1 MTFVD
6 IRAESSQIIVR
17 PAMPADYAA
26 FVAGYAGCGPAK
38 NRLDEGWFDVSF
50 MTENWYW
57 DLMDRRA
64 Q

>member
-1 MTFVD
+1 MKFVD

-38 NRLDEGWFDVSF
+38 TALTRDGLTFP
-50 MTENWYW
+50 
-57 DLMDRRA
+57 L
-64 Q
+64 